1 MNKTVWPEKKYRNV
15 LAFIFAFSILFSWV
29 LFAAQHQFG

>member
-15 LAFIFAFSILFSWV
+15 LAFIFAFSILSLWV
-29 LFAAQHQFG
+29 LFVIQ